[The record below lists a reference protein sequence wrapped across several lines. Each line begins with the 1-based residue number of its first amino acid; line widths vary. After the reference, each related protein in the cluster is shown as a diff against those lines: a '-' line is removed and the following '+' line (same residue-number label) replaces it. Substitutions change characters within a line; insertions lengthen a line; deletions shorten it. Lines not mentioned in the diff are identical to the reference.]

1 MISRTSPTGNAHDP
15 QAPPP
20 GHAHQERPA
29 PVIPGTPIILGQI
42 AAYAL
47 ATVLE
52 FAGNGA
58 PGLGVLLYVIGSLG
72 WGGLLVVQ
80 PNQAQVVI
88 LFGRY
93 LGSVTE
99 PGFWCCNPF
108 TKRRK
113 VSLRVRSFQTETIKV
128 NDAAGNPIEIAA
140 VVVWR
145 VTDTAKAV
153 FDVDDYEQFVPVQS
167 ETALRQ
173 LAGRYAYDD
182 RGQEPRSLRG
192 DTEEVHEK
200 LQAELQSRLDMAGIE
215 VLETRLTHLAYAS
228 EIAALMLR
236 RQQADAIIAARRAIA
251 AGATG
256 LTQMAVSQL
265 EASDLVE
272 LDPERKAA
280 MASNLL
286 VALCSDRPPRPVI
299 NTASLYT

>member
-1 MISRTSPTGNAHDP
+1 VISQTSPTGSVQRP
-15 QAPPP
+15 QASPPRQ
-20 GHAHQERPA
+20 AHQERPA
-29 PVIPGTPIILGQI
+29 SVIPGTPVILGQI
-42 AAYAL
+42 AAYVL

-52 FAGNGA
+52 FLGNGA
-58 PGLGVLLYVIGSLG
+58 AGLGVLLYVIGSLP

-93 LGSVTE
+93 IGSVTE

-108 TKRRK
+108 AKHRK
-113 VSLRVRSFQTETIKV
+113 ISLRVRSFQTERIKV

-153 FDVDDYEQFVPVQS
+153 FDVDNYEQFVPVQS
-167 ETALRQ
+167 ETALRE
-173 LAGRYAYDD
+173 LAGRYSYDAH
-182 RGQEPRSLRG
+182 GEESRSLRG
-192 DTEEVHEK
+192 DADEVHQS
-200 LQAELQSRLDMAGIE
+200 LQAELQDRLHIAGVEI
-215 VLETRLTHLAYAS
+215 LETRLTHLAYAP

-236 RQQADAIIAARRAIA
+236 RQQAEAIVAARRTLA
-251 AGATG
+251 AGVTG
-256 LTQMAVSQL
+256 LVQTAVSQL

-286 VALCSDRPPRPVI
+286 VVLCGDRPPRPVI
-299 NTASLYT
+299 NIASLYT